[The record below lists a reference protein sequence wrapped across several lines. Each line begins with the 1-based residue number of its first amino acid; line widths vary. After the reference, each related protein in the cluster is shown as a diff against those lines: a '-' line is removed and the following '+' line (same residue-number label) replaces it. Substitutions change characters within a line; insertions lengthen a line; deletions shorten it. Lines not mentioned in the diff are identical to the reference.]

1 MDRLV
6 DVFGRFYIIL
16 DQKNDFER
24 YQNSDNKDE
33 LTFELKVMNENN
45 NRAKVIGSMTDNT
58 KNIEVV
64 YGDELLLHPEK
75 KNHKFADE
83 VSVDTLIT
91 DSETICVKVS
101 TFHAGKIQ
109 SGHTIS
115 RGTIALLAN
124 SSLLYFLEQNA
135 MRNLRS
141 EAAQRQKKKL
151 KTAHMGVEASID
163 LMDDIVTD
171 EDSNGLWSWD
181 Q

>member
-1 MDRLV
+1 M
-6 DVFGRFYIIL
+6 
-16 DQKNDFER
+16 
-24 YQNSDNKDE
+24 
-33 LTFELKVMNENN
+33 
-45 NRAKVIGSMTDNT
+45 
-58 KNIEVV
+58 
-64 YGDELLLHPEK
+64 
-75 KNHKFADE
+75 
-83 VSVDTLIT
+83 
-91 DSETICVKVS
+91 
-101 TFHAGKIQ
+101 FHAGKIQ

-141 EAAQRQKKKL
+141 EAAQRRKKKL
-151 KTAHMGVEASID
+151 KTAHMGIEASID